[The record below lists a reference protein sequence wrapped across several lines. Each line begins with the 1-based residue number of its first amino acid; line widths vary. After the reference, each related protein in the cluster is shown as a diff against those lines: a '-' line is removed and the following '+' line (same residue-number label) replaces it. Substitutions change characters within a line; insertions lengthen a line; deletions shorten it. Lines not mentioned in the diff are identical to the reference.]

1 MGRVEFCLLSSKK
14 NVFNEMTEMSFHNNS
29 LNSLP
34 LYNLYEFEANASGVK
49 LPVKNNDSGI
59 LKLVNLNSE
68 LYQCEYTSGP
78 SLFSVLFD

>member
-1 MGRVEFCLLSSKK
+1 
-14 NVFNEMTEMSFHNNS
+14 MTEMSFHNNS

-68 LYQCEYTSGP
+68 L
-78 SLFSVLFD
+78 